1 MADELTS
8 DLDVTVQTEI
18 VSPLEALRRNRRL
31 GIPKVNH
38 DRPMAAGFADHVIV
52 MKDG

>member
-8 DLDVTVQTEI
+8 GLDVTVQTEI
-18 VSPLEALRRNRRL
+18 ISPLEVLRRNRRL
-31 GIPKVNH
+31 GIPMVNH
-38 DRPMAAGFADHVIV
+38 DRPMTAGFADHVIV